1 MKITIDELFSSTEFE
16 NIVKEQWKK
25 QYKETGKLQTRSK
38 KSLIIELLKYYQ
50 SAEYVK
56 GTKKT
61 KASFELGDKL
71 SIELSNAE
79 MVEKGYRKANAGNTS
94 NHNIIALNI
103 FKNYLQTL
111 RKECVKSLS
120 MTRMQWL
127 QQAGITKQIDLNTIN
142 QSKIENEF
150 KKYYQNDIESAFKNV
165 FSFCIRQ
172 LKINEA
178 DATLYYCD
186 CAYDEDAEMDENGNK
201 KRLISNDE
209 VMGMKEYVKELK
221 TKHGVTNFY
230 FANAKFKKELK
241 KWYKNN
247 LKSGN
252 IWIEI
257 EINVDKLEFENVEL
271 DGEELKGLVAEF
283 MSELQ
288 KNRNKLYVKREFKQK
303 IKGKGIQWRHSAK
316 ILDLLEKRRSI
327 IAPFAQME
335 ERTYFKKMVELD
347 EAIGFGKA
355 DFSEYNETDKQ
366 YKNDVTNDVKF
377 MEEWR
382 QATELSSKQ
391 YEEYDDMFNVAIA
404 IA

>member
-1 MKITIDELFSSTEFE
+1 
-16 NIVKEQWKK
+16 
-25 QYKETGKLQTRSK
+25 
-38 KSLIIELLKYYQ
+38 
-50 SAEYVK
+50 
-56 GTKKT
+56 
-61 KASFELGDKL
+61 
-71 SIELSNAE
+71 
-79 MVEKGYRKANAGNTS
+79 
-94 NHNIIALNI
+94 
-103 FKNYLQTL
+103 
-111 RKECVKSLS
+111 

-366 YKNDVTNDVKF
+366 YKNDVTNDDVKF